1 MEKMLKDLTPDDD
14 SLLQDSMNVDDE
26 AEDTLERFKAAR
38 KRAEDE
44 LGISKDFNEEDLKYD
59 VLLEKMKAI
68 VSEKSEEVANLLQG
82 MVKNDSAFASSKE
95 L

>member
-26 AEDTLERFKAAR
+26 AEDTLERFKAAK

>member
-1 MEKMLKDLTPDDD
+1 MDKMLKDLTPDDE

-26 AEDTLERFKAAR
+26 AEDTLERFKAAK

-44 LGISKDFNEEDLKYD
+44 LGISQDFNEEDLKYD

>member
-1 MEKMLKDLTPDDD
+1 MDKMLKDLTPDDE

-26 AEDTLERFKAAR
+26 AEDTLERFKAAK

>member
-1 MEKMLKDLTPDDD
+1 M
-14 SLLQDSMNVDDE
+14 
-26 AEDTLERFKAAR
+26 ERFKAAR

-44 LGISKDFNEEDLKYD
+44 LGISQDFNEEDLKYD